1 MRLSHEG
8 HGWTPAVTTSVLLG
22 MVASEEFI
30 KITLS
35 AFEAVIQYPV
45 LLADYRSTVSV

>member
-1 MRLSHEG
+1 MCVRPYNDLS
-8 HGWTPAVTTSVLLG
+8 VILG
-22 MVASEEFI
+22 MAASEEFI

-45 LLADYRSTVSV
+45 LLADYRSTVSF